1 MTVSDCGDIMIDKV
15 IEINTLLDFYGK
27 LLSEKQERAITMYYI
42 YDCSINEIAEELC
55 ISKQAVSDN
64 IKRAE
69 QKLIDY
75 EKKLDLVKSYEERL
89 NKLALLR
96 DLFSEFKNNSKSVD
110 DITLRKI
117 YSTIFDKEEVY

>member
-1 MTVSDCGDIMIDKV
+1 MIDKV